1 MKQTEQPPRQD
12 HMTTGKA
19 LFTILRCNVIIL
31 RNAASAVNRLVSRRP
46 WYVITAVAL
55 AAFTTAFVGISR
67 ARAER
72 DNADKALYKLQQQVE
87 QLKIEQQCT
96 AASQTTAR

>member
-1 MKQTEQPPRQD
+1 MKQTEPQPRR
-12 HMTTGKA
+12 TTTREA

-72 DNADKALYKLQQQVE
+72 DNADKALYRLQQQLE
-87 QLKIEQQCT
+87 RLKIEQQCT
-96 AASQTTAR
+96 ATSQTTAR

>member
-1 MKQTEQPPRQD
+1 
-12 HMTTGKA
+12 MTTGKA

-31 RNAASAVNRLVSRRP
+31 RNAASAVNRLVSSRP

-72 DNADKALYKLQQQVE
+72 DDADKALYRLQQQLE
-87 QLKIEQQCT
+87 RLKIEQQCT
-96 AASQTTAR
+96 ATSQTTAR